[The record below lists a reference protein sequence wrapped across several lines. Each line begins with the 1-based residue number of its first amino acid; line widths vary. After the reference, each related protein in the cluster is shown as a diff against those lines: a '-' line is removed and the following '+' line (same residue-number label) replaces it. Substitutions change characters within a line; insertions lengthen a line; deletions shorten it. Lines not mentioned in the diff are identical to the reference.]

1 MRSKKNV
8 KLITSTFENAFLR
21 FYRKTK
27 GEVYTEQLNI
37 MKLPKRRDFHL
48 NKKNWKSK
56 KCQMGMCCLDLYQ
69 KKKVVKE
76 KEVHDTG

>member
-56 KCQMGMCCLDLYQ
+56 K
-69 KKKVVKE
+69 
-76 KEVHDTG
+76 